1 MSITARLKPSSRTF
15 TVELGETLLEA
26 GLRAGL
32 ALGYGCANGSC
43 GMCKARVV
51 TGGVSEVRFHDYVLS
66 ASEKHAGYT
75 LLCCAT
81 ALEDVEIEA
90 GEAGGAEDIEPQT
103 IRARVHRLRPVGK
116 EIMLLTVRTPRSRLL
131 RFLSGQH
138 VDLTVGALAPRDVPI
153 ASCPCDGM
161 NIQFHF
167 RRTSDDA
174 FLEQV
179 FDTLKKSDEVVLEG
193 PRGRFT
199 LDPDSKRPILFFA
212 YDTGFAPVHG
222 LIEQAMNLELPQA
235 MHLYWVAP
243 GPGEHY
249 LHNLCRSW
257 ADAFDNFAYYP
268 LVDGSPQKEV
278 AGADSARDLPR
289 SVANEL
295 LESQRGLSLF
305 DAYAAGPEWFVAL
318 AVEGFSRQG
327 LPRDRLFVDI
337 IDPRPDGT

>member
-1 MSITARLKPSSRTF
+1 VSVTAHLKPSARTF
-15 TVELGETLLEA
+15 TVERGETLLEA

-43 GMCKARVV
+43 GKCKARVV
-51 TGGVSEVRFHDYVLS
+51 TGSVSEVRFHDYVLS

-81 ALEDVEIEA
+81 ALEDVEVEA
-90 GEAGGAEDIEPQT
+90 GDAGGVDDIEQQT
-103 IRARVHRLRPVGK
+103 VRARVHKLHPVGE
-116 EIMLLTVRTPRSRLL
+116 EIMLLTVRTSRSQLL

-138 VDLTVGALAPRDVPI
+138 VDLTVGSLAPRDVPI

-161 NIQFHF
+161 HIQFHF
-167 RRTSDDA
+167 RRAPDDP
-174 FLEQV
+174 FLAQV

-199 LDPDSKRPILFFA
+199 LDPDSQRPILFLA

-222 LIEQAMNLELPQA
+222 LIELAMNLEMPQA

-257 ADAFDNFAYYP
+257 ADAFDNFAYHP
-268 LVDGSPQKEV
+268 LIGGGSQKDA
-278 AGADSARDLPR
+278 AGSGSAGDLLK
-289 SVANEL
+289 SAVNEIF
-295 LESQRGLSLF
+295 ESQRDSSLF
-305 DAYAAGPEWFVAL
+305 DAYVAGPEWFVAL
-318 AVEGFSRQG
+318 AVERFSKQG
-327 LPRDRLFVDI
+327 LPRARLFVDT
-337 IDPRPDGT
+337 IDTRP

>member
-1 MSITARLKPSSRTF
+1 MSVTARLKSSDRMF
-15 TVELGETLLEA
+15 TVERGETLLEA

-43 GMCKARVV
+43 GKCKARVV
-51 TGGVSEVRFHDYVLS
+51 TGSVSEIHFHDYVLS
-66 ASEKHAGYT
+66 ASEKHTGYT

-90 GEAGGAEDIEPQT
+90 GDAGGVDDIEQQT
-103 IRARVHRLRPVGK
+103 IRARVHRLHLVGE
-116 EIMLLTVRTPRSRLL
+116 EIMLLTVRTSRSQLL

-138 VDLTVGALAPRDVPI
+138 VNLTVGSLTPRDVPI

-167 RRTSDDA
+167 RRAPGDP
-174 FLEQV
+174 FVEQV

-193 PRGRFT
+193 PRGGFT
-199 LDPDSKRPILFFA
+199 LDPDSQRPILFLA

-222 LIEQAMNLELPQA
+222 LIEQAMNLEMPQP

-243 GPGEHY
+243 GPGKHY

-257 ADAFDNFAYYP
+257 ADAFDNFTYHP
-268 LVDGSPQKEV
+268 LVGTDPQKDL
-278 AGADSARDLPR
+278 AGSGGAGDQLQGA
-289 SVANEL
+289 VNEL
-295 LESQRGLSLF
+295 FGSQGDLSLF
-305 DAYAAGPEWFVAL
+305 DAYVAGPQWFVAQ
-318 AVEGFSRQG
+318 AAEGLSKQG
-327 LPRDRLFVDI
+327 LPRDRFFADTI
-337 IDPRPDGT
+337 ESP

>member
-1 MSITARLKPSSRTF
+1 MSVKAYLKPSARTF
-15 TVELGETLLEA
+15 TVQRGETLLEA

-43 GMCKARVV
+43 GKCKARVV
-51 TGGVSEVRFHDYVLS
+51 TGSVSEVRFHDYVLS

-90 GEAGGAEDIEPQT
+90 GEAGGADDIELQT
-103 IRARVHRLRPVGK
+103 IRARVHRLHPVGE
-116 EIMLLTVRTPRSRLL
+116 EIMLLTVRTPRSQLL

-138 VDLTVGALAPRDVPI
+138 VDLAVGSLAPRDVPV

-167 RRTSDDA
+167 RRAPDDA
-174 FLEQV
+174 FLEQI
-179 FDTLKKSDEVVLEG
+179 FEALKKSDEVVLEG
-193 PRGRFT
+193 PRGSFI
-199 LDPDSKRPILFFA
+199 LDADSRRPMLFLA

-222 LIEQAMNLELPQA
+222 LIEQVMNLEMQQDI
-235 MHLYWVAP
+235 HLYWVAL

-257 ADAFDNFAYYP
+257 ADAFDNFAYHP
-268 LVDGSPQKEV
+268 LIGGGPTQDVTGSGSAGDSPQ
-278 AGADSARDLPR
+278 SAINGIFESRRDL
-289 SVANEL
+289 
-295 LESQRGLSLF
+295 SLC
-305 DAYAAGPEWFVAL
+305 DAYVAGPEWFVAL
-318 AVEGFSRQG
+318 ATAGFSKQG
-327 LPRDRLFVDI
+327 LPQDRLFVDTI
-337 IDPRPDGT
+337 EAP